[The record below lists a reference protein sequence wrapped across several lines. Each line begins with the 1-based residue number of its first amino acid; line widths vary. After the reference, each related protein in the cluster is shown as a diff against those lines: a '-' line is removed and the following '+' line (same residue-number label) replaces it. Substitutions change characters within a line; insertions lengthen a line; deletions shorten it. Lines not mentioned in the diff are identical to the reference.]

1 MAEDFS
7 MLLFLD
13 TEFTGLHLNPDL
25 ISIGLV
31 DETGQRTFYAEL
43 PEESYRPR
51 CTDWVVKNVLPLLD
65 GGDSVLPINELRI
78 RLQEWIESFGDRAM
92 LITDSPDYDFE
103 LIKLLFAGSWPS
115 NLAKQPMQF
124 DSYAMGEDRQP
135 SLERTMQCCHSPER
149 PEHHA
154 LHDAFA
160 LRAGMMAALELGWW
174 PK

>member
-1 MAEDFS
+1 

-13 TEFTGLHLNPDL
+13 TEFTGLHLNPNL
-25 ISIGLV
+25 ISLGLV
-31 DETGQRTFYAEL
+31 DETGKHTFYAEL
-43 PEESYRPR
+43 PEEFYRSR
-51 CTDWVVKNVLPLLD
+51 CTDWVVENVLPLLE
-65 GGDSVLPINELRI
+65 GGNSILQIDDLKI
-78 RLQEWIESFGDRAM
+78 RLKEWIESFDDQAM
-92 LITDSPDYDFE
+92 LITDSPDFDFE
-103 LIKLLFAGSWPS
+103 LIKLLFAGYWPG

-135 SLERTMQCCHSPER
+135 SLERAMKSYHSPGR

-160 LRAGMMAALELGWW
+160 LRAGMVAALDLGWW

>member
-1 MAEDFS
+1 

-13 TEFTGLHLNPDL
+13 TEFTGLHLNPGL
-25 ISIGLV
+25 ISLGLV
-31 DETGQRTFYAEL
+31 DETGKRTFYAEL
-43 PEESYRPR
+43 PEESYRSR
-51 CTDWVVKNVLPLLD
+51 CTDWVVENVLPLLE
-65 GGDSVLPINELRI
+65 GGNSIVPIDALRI
-78 RLQEWIESFGDRAM
+78 RLQEWIESFDDRTM

-103 LIKLLFAGSWPS
+103 LIKLLFAGSWPK
-115 NLAKQPMQF
+115 NLSKQPMQF

-135 SLERTMQCCHSPER
+135 SLERTMQNYHSTAR

-160 LRAGMMAALELGWW
+160 LRTGMVAALDLGWW